1 MTDGR
6 RPKRGEAVVVGAGIA
21 GLLAA
26 RVLAR
31 HFGRVTVL
39 ERDALTPEP
48 TPRKGVPQGRH
59 LHSLATRG
67 SGLLEE
73 LFPGLDAEL
82 AAAGCPRIDQ
92 ALDTVTA
99 LPTGLLP
106 RFRSGVTMRSVSRP
120 LLEWTIRRRLL
131 REGRV
136 RFVEGREVTGLLVE
150 DGRVRGVEARVRG
163 GGGRERFPAE
173 VVLDASGQGS
183 RAPRWLA
190 ALGYEP
196 PAETVVDA
204 RLGYATRWYRVP
216 EGFSGDWRSLAV
228 LPGWPRNPRGGS
240 LREVEGGR
248 WTVVLLGIAGDY
260 PPTDPEGFERFA
272 RSLPSPILHRA
283 IAEAE
288 PISPVY
294 GYRKTANR
302 RRHYERARLPE
313 GFLVAGDAFCTL
325 NPSYGTG
332 MTAAALAARALGE
345 ALESGGTRRLGRR
358 FHRSQARAVAAAWR
372 ISASSDAQWAAASN
386 IKELGP
392 ARRLLHRVSEE
403 VLRLATEDERTARA
417 LLEVKNLL
425 APPQALLRPGILLP
439 ALRRSLG

>member
-1 MTDGR
+1 MPEKECTTA
-6 RPKRGEAVVVGAGIA
+6 GEAVVVGAGIA

-26 RVLAR
+26 RVLCGHLR
-31 HFGRVTVL
+31 RVTVL
-39 ERDALTPEP
+39 ERDALPAGP
-48 TPRKGVPQGRH
+48 GPRKGVPQGRH

-82 AAAGCPRIDQ
+82 AAAGCPEIDQ

-99 LPTGLLP
+99 LPAGTLP
-106 RFRSGVTMRSVSRP
+106 RFRSGVTMRSASRD
-120 LLEWTIRRRLL
+120 LLEWTLRRRLL

-136 RFVEGREVTGLLVE
+136 RFVEGREVTGLVVE
-150 DGRVRGVEARVRG
+150 GGRVRGVEARARG
-163 GGGRERFPAE
+163 GGGRERFAAGL
-173 VVLDASGQGS
+173 VVDASGQSS
-183 RAPRWLA
+183 RAPRWLS

-216 EGFSGDWRSLAV
+216 EGFSEGWRSLAV
-228 LPGWPRNPRGGS
+228 LPGWPHNPRGGS
-240 LREVEGGR
+240 LREVEGER
-248 WTVVLLGIAGDY
+248 WTVVLLGIGGDY

-283 IAEAE
+283 IAGAE

-332 MTAAALAARALGE
+332 MTAAALAARALE
-345 ALESGGTRRLGRR
+345 ESLRYGGTRRLGRR
-358 FHRSQARAVAAAWR
+358 FHRRQARAVAAAWR
-372 ISASSDAQWAAASN
+372 ISASSDAQWAAASSV
-386 IKELGP
+386 KELGP
-392 ARRLLHRVSEE
+392 LRRLVHRVSEG
-403 VLRLATEDERTARA
+403 VLQLATEDERAAQR

-425 APPQALLRPGILLP
+425 APPQALLGPGILLP
-439 ALRRSLG
+439 ALRRALG